1 MCGHRENGQEKLR
14 DAWQCGG
21 RVTGAVSWERG
32 GSAGS
37 HPGAKTPQ
45 GEPPR
50 EVSGHKQRTAREFLL
65 LQAGPE
71 RTLNLFVMF
80 L

>member
-21 RVTGAVSWERG
+21 CVTGAVSWKRG

-45 GEPPR
+45 GGASPR
-50 EVSGHKQRTAREFLL
+50 SVQAQAENSKRVCFSKQDLSA
-65 LQAGPE
+65 P
-71 RTLNLFVMF
+71 
-80 L
+80 